1 MIKQWILKTFF
12 SKELE
17 EATINGSKD
26 AFHKA
31 HADIMETMKDDTD
44 KKAKELADRML
55 ANLLTPVDMNK
66 IVMVDKTKGI
76 VYVGENRID
85 DNRLANLKA
94 EAEFFEASDL
104 WHLIQ
109 ETPKELAHKAMFV
122 AGDSIDD
129 MKKGR
134 SILYTLSSQKNML
147 DLFKSYVAKK

>member
-1 MIKQWILKTFF
+1 MSKLKQWIIRNFF
-12 SKELE
+12 
-17 EATINGSKD
+17 KD
-26 AFHKA
+26 FAMGAFRNA
-31 HADIMETMKDDTD
+31 HADIMETMQDNTE
-44 KKAKELADRML
+44 KKAEEMAESKVASLFSI
-55 ANLLTPVDMNK
+55 VDMKK
-66 IVMVDKTKGI
+66 IVTIDKTKGI
-76 VYVGENRID
+76 VYVGGDRID

-122 AGDSIDD
+122 AGDSLDD

-134 SILYTLSSQKNML
+134 SMLYTLSSQKNMI